1 MESIMRSKAELI
13 EIYGVEGVRERS
25 PGRLQ
30 VMEEHAGRKM
40 VWVDEEDA
48 LPPVEPSDPV
58 VVSEADLDLGFED
71 EDGEDEE

>member
-1 MESIMRSKAELI
+1 
-13 EIYGVEGVRERS
+13 
-25 PGRLQ
+25 
-30 VMEEHAGRKM
+30 M